1 MDFRVELTDQ
11 AKSDIAAIHGWLVAQ
26 EAGDAGA
33 RWFSSLRQAITSL
46 SALPA
51 RCSVAPES
59 RESPVE
65 VRQLLYGR
73 RPHVYRIL
81 FSIDETVV
89 HVLHIRHGRRRP
101 LAPTMSESPRIG

>member
-11 AKSDIAAIHGWLVAQ
+11 AKSDIAAIHAWLVAQ

-33 RWFSSLRQAITSL
+33 RWFAALRQAIDSL
-46 SALPA
+46 RALPV
-51 RCSVAPES
+51 RCPVAAES
-59 RESPVE
+59 REASVE

-81 FSIDETVV
+81 FSIEKDVV
-89 HVLHIRHGRRRP
+89 NVLHIRHGRRRP
-101 LAPTMSESPRIG
+101 PEAGAFGRSSA